1 MNVARADRRS
11 RDISFS
17 GSIPM
22 MPRISRH
29 SAASILCIAI
39 ALCAAII
46 VADARSAR
54 CFATDEGSYACEFRS
69 TGSDG
74 SFEISARG
82 KPTYSLTIDSPGVAF
97 GFVNLGGRN
106 TALPGRYKRST
117 SEPGCWVND
126 TTSAKICAQ

>member
-1 MNVARADRRS
+1 MIS
-11 RDISFS
+11 RL
-17 GSIPM
+17 
-22 MPRISRH
+22 SRH
-29 SAASILCIAI
+29 SATGVFLAVV
-39 ALCAAII
+39 ALCAA
-46 VADARSAR
+46 VAVAQARSAR
-54 CFATDEGSYACEFRS
+54 CVTTDEGSYACEFRS
-69 TGSDG
+69 TGTDG

-82 KPTYSLTIDSPGVAF
+82 KPTYSLVIEARDVAL

>member
-1 MNVARADRRS
+1 MMTAHLSKQRS
-11 RDISFS
+11 R
-17 GSIPM
+17 
-22 MPRISRH
+22 
-29 SAASILCIAI
+29 AASVFCAAVALCTAI
-39 ALCAAII
+39 A
-46 VADARSAR
+46 VAQARPAR
-54 CFATDEGSYACEFRS
+54 CTTTDEGSYACEFRS
-69 TGSDG
+69 TGTDG

-82 KPTYSLTIDSPGVAF
+82 KPTYSLTVDSPGVAF